1 MFSMMNFNVP
11 LSRSGILKTFSCVA
25 TSMDTL
31 IARPRAM
38 KEFME
43 DLALVSRTLMWKGF
57 LSSQLLANL
66 LSITPSLRK
75 EEATLSPM
83 NQEAPLPKWIKHVSS
98 PGGVTSGLFQT
109 LKFFPVKNVLPS
121 ISCLCVIFNLKPEN
135 LHPQITCLETEGLGI
150 RSDFVNAMEN
160 ELHGSI
166 TKSVNDT
173 WDLLKRLLT
182 SAAEKICGYTKKG
195 VWRKETLVVG

>member
-1 MFSMMNFNVP
+1 
-11 LSRSGILKTFSCVA
+11 
-25 TSMDTL
+25 
-31 IARPRAM
+31 
-38 KEFME
+38 
-43 DLALVSRTLMWKGF
+43 
-57 LSSQLLANL
+57 
-66 LSITPSLRK
+66 
-75 EEATLSPM
+75 M

-121 ISCLCVIFNLKPEN
+121 ISCLCVIFNLKPES

-150 RSDFVNAMEN
+150 RSDFVNAVEN

-182 SAAEKICGYTKKG
+182 SAAEKTCGYTKKG
-195 VWRKETLVVG
+195 VWRKEILVVG